1 MSRKIV
7 VTSGKGGVGKTS
19 VVANLGYQL
28 CKSGSRVVLIDC
40 DFGLNNLDVIT
51 NVEDKIVFDLIDV
64 LNGRCRPKQ
73 ALIQSDY
80 SSNLFVMPCTH
91 TLTKTDISGQNLKA
105 VLESIENLFD
115 FMIFDC
121 PAGIDLGFHRAV
133 SCADEAIVVVTPNI
147 SSIRDADKVI
157 SILKTYDLNSL
168 KFLTNRMRGDLVLNG
183 EVYSAI
189 DIENTLKIPMVGVIP
204 EEDTVIDGIVDNPS
218 ANSYKAFKIFASN
231 VKKQE
236 EKTYDYLKKYVGFW
250 GSIRRELKKRL

>member
-1 MSRKIV
+1 MCRKIV

-28 CKSGSRVVLIDC
+28 CKNGSRVVLIDC

-51 NVEDKIVFDLIDV
+51 SVEDKIVFDLIDV

-80 SSNLFVMPCTH
+80 SSNLFVMPCAH
-91 TLTKTDISGQNLKA
+91 TLSKNDITGQNLKV

-133 SCADEAIVVVTPNI
+133 SCAEEAIVVVTPNI

-157 SILKTYDLNSL
+157 SILKTYQLSQV
-168 KFLTNRMRGDLVLNG
+168 KCVVNRMRGDLVLSG
-183 EVYSAI
+183 EIYSDI
-189 DIENTLKIPMVGVIP
+189 DIENTLKIPIIGVIP
-204 EEDTVIDGIVDNPS
+204 DSNMVIDGIVDNPS
-218 ANSYKAFKIFASN
+218 CNFYKAFKIFANN

-236 EKTYDYLKKYVGFW
+236 EKTYDYVKKYTGFW

>member
-1 MSRKIV
+1 MCRKIV

-51 NVEDKIVFDLIDV
+51 SVEDKIVFDLIDV

-80 SSNLFVMPCTH
+80 SSNLFVMPCAH
-91 TLTKTDISGQNLKA
+91 TLSKNDITGQNLKV

-133 SCADEAIVVVTPNI
+133 SCAEEGLVVVTPNI

-157 SILKTYDLNSL
+157 SILKTYQLSQI
-168 KFLTNRMRGDLVLNG
+168 KCVVNRMRGDLVLSG
-183 EVYSAI
+183 DIYSDI
-189 DIENTLKIPMVGVIP
+189 DIENTLKVPIVGVIP
-204 EEDTVIDGIVDNPS
+204 EDDGVIDGIVDNPS
-218 ANSYKAFKIFASN
+218 MVSLKAFKLLANN
-231 VKKQE
+231 VKNRE
-236 EKTYDYLKKYVGFW
+236 EKTYNYVKKYTGFW